1 MHPKQWIILVN
12 HWVIKNSPLVRESG
26 IPGLTIPKIQ
36 RKDWNPIPG
45 IQNPDQ
51 ILQTTC
57 TTVKYTKRFVL
68 SILYYG
74 PSMYKLKV
82 FITRTLLHSCCLIQF
97 TSLIAQLQMNVG
109 PVYSTKKTKKKQ
121 RRSYTAMY
129 ICSSFLKLTSINMFL
144 QKAHL
149 SKLKEG

>member
-26 IPGLTIPKIQ
+26 ILGLTIPKIQ
-36 RKDWNPIPG
+36 RKDWNPVPG

-57 TTVKYTKRFVL
+57 TTVKYTKRLVL

-74 PSMYKLKV
+74 PSSIYKLKV

-97 TSLIAQLQMNVG
+97 TSLIAQLQMTVG
-109 PVYSTKKTKKKQ
+109 PVYSTKKKEEAEKKLY
-121 RRSYTAMY
+121 SYVYM
-129 ICSSFLKLTSINMFL
+129 
-144 QKAHL
+144 
-149 SKLKEG
+149 